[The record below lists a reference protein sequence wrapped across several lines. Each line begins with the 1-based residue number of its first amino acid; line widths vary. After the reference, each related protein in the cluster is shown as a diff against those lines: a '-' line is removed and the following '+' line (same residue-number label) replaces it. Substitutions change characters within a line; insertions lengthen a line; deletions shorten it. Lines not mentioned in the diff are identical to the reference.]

1 MNNTAATTAH
11 ENHAKAVMSLV
22 NEILKPQARPV
33 FRYTCPECEQVF
45 TDPNEVAYGHDC
57 EVES

>member
-1 MNNTAATTAH
+1 MNH
-11 ENHAKAVMSLV
+11 LKAMMNLV
-22 NEILKPQARPV
+22 DEILKPQARPV

-45 TDPNEVAYGHDC
+45 TDPDEVAYGHDC

>member
-1 MNNTAATTAH
+1 MNNTATQAQM
-11 ENHAKAVMSLV
+11 NHLKAMMNLV
-22 NEILKPQARPV
+22 DEILKPQARPV

-45 TDPNEVAYGHDC
+45 TDPDEVAYGHDC